1 MKRHALT
8 MLLVINV
15 ALAVVLAALW
25 LNPDGSLRNT
35 HWAAPVPIKNDYLQ
49 MLPFLPERQPIDT
62 NRFLALLERPLFQLT
77 RRPPP
82 PPPPPTAVVQAP
94 VDNLST
100 AQLSGV
106 VAGDGSAS
114 IIITMAGKARR
125 VRLNESVDGWALQ
138 SIQGRSVTFA
148 GGGQTRTLQLPRA
161 AVTSS
166 SGAALPASPLPMPA
180 APPAPSAVIESPAPI
195 AAQATPLPTAVTPPA
210 SAAAADATPK
220 PPRRSRFG
228 P

>member
-1 MKRHALT
+1 MKRHVLA
-8 MLLVINV
+8 MLLALNV
-15 ALAVVLAALW
+15 ALAVALAALW
-25 LNPDGSLRNT
+25 FSMDGGLRNI
-35 HWAAPVPIKNDYLQ
+35 HWAAPEPIKNDYLQ
-49 MLPFLPERQPIDT
+49 MLPSLPERQPIDT
-62 NRFLALLERPLFQLT
+62 NRFLVLLERPLFQLT

-82 PPPPPTAVVQAP
+82 PPPPPAAVVEVP

-106 VAGDGSAS
+106 VAGDGGAS
-114 IIITMAGKARR
+114 IIINMAGKARR
-125 VRLNESVDGWALQ
+125 VRLNEAVDGWVLQ

-161 AVTSS
+161 AMTTSS
-166 SGAALPASPLPMPA
+166 GTAPPMPY
-180 APPAPSAVIESPAPI
+180 APSAPSAVIEPPAPS
-195 AAQATPLPTAVTPPA
+195 AAYVAPVPAPATPPA
-210 SAAAADATPK
+210 TAADATPK

>member
-1 MKRHALT
+1 MNRHVLAVLA
-8 MLLVINV
+8 VINV
-15 ALAVVLAALW
+15 ALVVALAALW

-35 HWAAPVPIKNDYLQ
+35 RWAAPMPIKNDYLQ

-82 PPPPPTAVVQAP
+82 PPPPLSVVAQAP
-94 VDNLST
+94 IDNLST

-106 VAGDGSAS
+106 VVGDGTAT
-114 IIITMAGKARR
+114 IIVTMAGKARR
-125 VRLNESVDGWALQ
+125 VRLNESVDGWTLQ

-148 GGGQTRTLQLPRA
+148 GGGQTRVLQLPRA
-161 AVTSS
+161 AMTSF
-166 SGAALPASPLPMPA
+166 SGTTLPVPA
-180 APPAPSAVIESPAPI
+180 TPVPPAPPAPSAAIEPPAQSATQAVPAP
-195 AAQATPLPTAVTPPA
+195 AAP
-210 SAAAADATPK
+210 SDNAAAADAAPK
-220 PPRRSRFG
+220 SPRRSRFSSG